1 MLPLKHSFAGTT
13 YPCLVTLTG
22 KVMRRMNFEQRSPR
36 DRDIGGAPGPVLLLV
51 ATALVLWTLGL
62 VLRGGV

>member
-1 MLPLKHSFAGTT
+1 
-13 YPCLVTLTG
+13 
-22 KVMRRMNFEQRSPR
+22 MRRMNFEQRSPR